1 MFANN
6 GVKNGIYLGIAS
18 IVFSHVCY
26 LINPKMLL
34 NGVAFLGFLII
45 IFFMY
50 RSAVEERRLNEGM
63 LSFGEALKVTFI
75 TFIIGSLISSI
86 YVYLM
91 FNHIDTSLNE
101 VMKEVSLDNAETIAN
116 LMGTEDQIELMHDQI
131 ESQNIQMS
139 FSMIF
144 LNYLVSLIFPGFV
157 FALVISAVT
166 KKVNT

>member
-157 FALVISAVT
+157 FALVISAIT